1 MIFDGL
7 FNNKKKSASAPA
19 PESEEKKKAEVQ
31 LPEAVSAALDAVLPK
46 LSGSPESFESTYTPQ
61 EFAECITGAD
71 YDKLLVLA
79 EFFFGIAKEK
89 QETKET
95 GFEPYTNASAMI
107 YAEIQKKLQ
116 KAERIYVL
124 MDHSLNTEYPY
135 IADGDVF
142 FFFDE
147 TRAKQWCA
155 LCNASLKKPLTVRA
169 VENKDI
175 GNIFVIMAIIGAEF
189 VRFHPE
195 INNLRIKRSDIYKC
209 EVKTVSESRV
219 RFLMLSYVQLMNTS
233 KKEQTQQIYAAMMG
247 CIGIDKF
254 LIAGTEENEMFRAAT
269 IADTE
274 KVIWVPLFTDE
285 LEFRHFL
292 DTFPALKPQFEKT
305 VLKVI
310 SFTGLQGMLTA
321 PEMGGVVINPADV
334 GLRIKPDTCKVMI
347 ENVIKAQE
355 ATKEQE

>member
-7 FNNKKKSASAPA
+7 FNNKKKDADA
-19 PESEEKKKAEVQ
+19 PENMEAKNLDVQ
-31 LPEAVSAALDAVLPK
+31 LPDAVKSALDAVLPK
-46 LSGSPESFESTYTPQ
+46 LNGSGDNLEGTYTPQ
-61 EFAECITGAD
+61 EFSESISGAD

-79 EFFFGIAKEK
+79 EYFFGIAAQK
-89 QETKET
+89 QKANET
-95 GFEPYTNASAMI
+95 GHELYAHASAMI

-124 MDHSLNTEYPY
+124 MDHCLNTEYPY
-135 IADGDVF
+135 IVDGDVF

-155 LCNASLKKPLTVRA
+155 LCSASAKKPLAVRA
-169 VENKDI
+169 IENKDI
-175 GNIFVIMAIIGAEF
+175 GNIFVLMAIIGAEF

-209 EVKTVSESRV
+209 EVKTVSDSRV
-219 RFLMLSYVQLMNTS
+219 RFLMLSYVQHMNTS
-233 KKEQTQQIYAAMMG
+233 KKEQTKQVYAAMMG
-247 CIGIDKF
+247 SIALDKF

-274 KVIWVPLFTDE
+274 KVVWVPLFTDE

-292 DTFPALKPQFEKT
+292 DTFPAIKPQFEKT
-305 VLKVI
+305 TLKVI
-310 SFTGLQGMLTA
+310 SFTGLKGMLSA

-334 GLRIKPDTCKVMI
+334 GLRIKPDTCGVMI
-347 ENVIKAQE
+347 ENVIKAQQE
-355 ATKEQE
+355 ANKNQ